1 MLDKINLPIS
11 EITTEILRNYLAN
24 YKNNSNAGM
33 VTIDNIRRTLSSF
46 FTWLENE
53 DYIVKS
59 PVRRIHKVKATKKVK
74 ETLTDENL
82 EKLRDVCTNVRD
94 LAILELLI
102 STGMRVGEL
111 TRLNISDMNF
121 QERSCIVLGKGN
133 SEREVYFS
141 AKSKMYVEKYLSVT
155 LNKIYDFLCA
165 GEITR
170 HDIIIALGGG
180 VTGDM
185 AGFAAATY
193 LRGIDFV
200 QIPTTLLAQIDSSV
214 GGKTAIDISGGKNL
228 VGAFKQP
235 LLVICDTNTLG
246 TLSPEIFSDGMA
258 EAIKY
263 GMIKDKA
270 LFEQIASRNYNTIS
284 DIIDELVYKCIDI
297 KRQVVENDEFENGER
312 MILNFGHTIGHA
324 VECYYNYEKYTHGCG
339 VAVGMC
345 YITSKCCCDE
355 VFRRLEACVRAYNLP
370 TAVSADI
377 SQLLPYC
384 SKDKKRAGSNISYI
398 VCPEIGK
405 AEIRRASVKE
415 FDELME
421 G

>member
-1 MLDKINLPIS
+1 M
-11 EITTEILRNYLAN
+11 A
-24 YKNNSNAGM
+24 
-33 VTIDNIRRTLSSF
+33 
-46 FTWLENE
+46 
-53 DYIVKS
+53 
-59 PVRRIHKVKATKKVK
+59 KKVWK
-74 ETLTDENL
+74 
-82 EKLRDVCTNVRD
+82 
-94 LAILELLI
+94 IYLI
-102 STGMRVGEL
+102 PLKT
-111 TRLNISDMNF
+111 LNI
-121 QERSCIVLGKGN
+121 IV
-133 SEREVYFS
+133 
-141 AKSKMYVEKYLSVT
+141 
-155 LNKIYDFLCA
+155 
-165 GEITR
+165 
-170 HDIIIALGGG
+170 
-180 VTGDM
+180 
-185 AGFAAATY
+185 
-193 LRGIDFV
+193 DFV

-235 LLVICDTNTLG
+235 LLVICDTNTLD

-370 TAVSADI
+370 TLVPADI

>member
-1 MLDKINLPIS
+1 MESITVGLGERSYPIYIGTNLEYGKLIKQALP
-11 EITTEILRNYLAN
+11 
-24 YKNNSNAGM
+24 
-33 VTIDNIRRTLSSF
+33 
-46 FTWLENE
+46 
-53 DYIVKS
+53 
-59 PVRRIHKVKATKKVK
+59 KVKDLMVVTNDTVGPLYFEKVQK
-74 ETLTDENL
+74 SLQEQGFNVHECVLKDGECYKTLDSWWQILTTLL
-82 EKLRDVCTNVRD
+82 EQQFGRDG
-94 LAILELLI
+94 AI
-102 STGMRVGEL
+102 V
-111 TRLNISDMNF
+111 
-121 QERSCIVLGKGN
+121 
-133 SEREVYFS
+133 
-141 AKSKMYVEKYLSVT
+141 
-155 LNKIYDFLCA
+155 
-165 GEITR
+165 
-170 HDIIIALGGG
+170 ALGGG
-180 VTGDM
+180 VVGDM

-235 LLVICDTNTLG
+235 LLVICDTNTLD

-370 TAVSADI
+370 TSVPADI

>member
-1 MLDKINLPIS
+1 MKKIRVNVSSPYDVLIEKDSIKKCGKIIS
-11 EITTEILRNYLAN
+11 ELTNAKKAAIITDDTV
-24 YKNNSNAGM
+24 S
-33 VTIDNIRRTLSSF
+33 
-46 FTWLENE
+46 
-53 DYIVKS
+53 
-59 PVRRIHKVKATKKVK
+59 
-74 ETLTDENL
+74 
-82 EKLRDVCTNVRD
+82 
-94 LAILELLI
+94 ELYGDI
-102 STGMRVGEL
+102 
-111 TRLNISDMNF
+111 
-121 QERSCIVLGKGN
+121 
-133 SEREVYFS
+133 
-141 AKSKMYVEKYLSVT
+141 VEKSLSDSGFTTLKFVFPHGEASKNSVT

-235 LLVICDTNTLG
+235 LLVICDTNTLD

-270 LFEQIASRNYNTIS
+270 LFEQIASRNYNTIA
-284 DIIDELVYKCIDI
+284 DMIDERVYKCIDI

-370 TAVSADI
+370 TSVPADI